1 MCNVVWNL
9 LDNIV
14 QGSYLYNVVPKVLR
28 QHWSRF
34 FPWEYCL
41 EPLGQQCIYLF
52 NVSLW
57 LRYNFYEE
65 NNLCNAV
72 LTMLGQHYIGIL
84 SSQCCLNTFETT
96 LHQKTM
102 FNVDQGRTN
111 MFSKENKLYNVVL
124 ICLSQ
129 HFTRKLSLKYWPTVH
144 KQLCT

>member
-1 MCNVVWNL
+1 M
-9 LDNIV
+9 
-14 QGSYLYNVVPKVLR
+14 
-28 QHWSRF
+28 
-34 FPWEYCL
+34 
-41 EPLGQQCIYLF
+41 EPLGQHCTRFLPVQCCPKSIKTTLIKIFFLGNIVSSLLNNTAQGFYLF